1 MLSKNLIVAGILAA
15 NLASADVPLS
25 MQHDTTYSVA
35 ESVGIA
41 SARNLRAITDQIP
54 LGSTAKASQCD
65 NIGSATQLANG
76 GDLLSLGLVA
86 SILGGPNDIQTC
98 CNACVT
104 NDLCLAFNID
114 PLLNVCVVAGLGDI
128 LGGGNGN
135 GNGLDL
141 LNLGLFL
148 NLL

>member
-25 MQHDTTYSVA
+25 LQHDTSYSVA
-35 ESVGIA
+35 ESVGIVN
-41 SARNLRAITDQIP
+41 ARNLRAITDQTT
-54 LGSTAKASQCD
+54 LGNTATKASQCD
-65 NIGSATQLANG
+65 NIASATQLANG
-76 GDLLSLGLVA
+76 GDLLNLGLVA
-86 SILGGPNDIQTC
+86 SILGGTSDIQAC

-128 LGGGNGN
+128 LGGGD

-141 LNLGLFL
+141 LNLGLIL